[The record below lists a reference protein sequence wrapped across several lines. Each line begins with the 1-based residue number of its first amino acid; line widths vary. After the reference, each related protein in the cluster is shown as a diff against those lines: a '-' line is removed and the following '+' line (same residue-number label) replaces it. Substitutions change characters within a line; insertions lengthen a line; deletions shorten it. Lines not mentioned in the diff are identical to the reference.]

1 MADSQVLRRLDY
13 PAYCIKLLDNGL
25 VAMAGGG
32 GTAKT
37 GVGNSLEL
45 GFISYKNN
53 LAEFKQIHQF
63 QSEDAI
69 MKFVPFYLERHN
81 LKSESKINDIYI
93 AAALNQSVEIYKI
106 QSCLKKIED
115 KNKPKFEAGAN
126 VQFVCKILLDQIEN
140 ELKENSIAT
149 IQVYKHEKKVYLILG
164 TTLGSIIIYNLLF
177 DNNNN
182 ITNAKL
188 NFEKLHEFNKAH
200 SNEIDELQVN
210 DDGILFS
217 VGKDSKCFLW
227 SLEKLKKL
235 DEFKFLNFVN
245 DSNLRIKHV
254 RFSSDSKFMYLSYI
268 PRIRGGNKSMNSYIQ
283 KWVKIKDIL
292 KEEGVNY
299 KLEKSVKIRNTILTC
314 LQTSKDGY
322 FVCAGDCE
330 GKVYLYDYCMK
341 KLEDFKKQH
350 SSVITDLCFY
360 YDEVFD
366 VKKFNKKFDLN
377 KFIVTISIDRTVQLY
392 KFLNTNLTKRFTD
405 MINREINSSSS
416 FLLYS
421 MSLLKFFVIFLL
433 IFICFC
439 YFFVRIES

>member
-1 MADSQVLRRLDY
+1 MSDSQVLRRLDY
-13 PAYCIKLLDNGL
+13 PAYCIKLLENGL

-69 MKFVPFYLERHN
+69 MKFVPFYLERQN
-81 LKSESKINDIYI
+81 IKFESKINDIYI

-106 QSCLKKIED
+106 QSCLKKLEN
-115 KNKPKFEAGAN
+115 KNKSQFEAGAS
-126 VQFVCKILLDQIEN
+126 VQLVSKIAIDQIDDR
-140 ELKENSIAT
+140 ENSITT
-149 IQVYKHEKKVYLILG
+149 IQIFIQEKKVNLIVG
-164 TTLGSIIIYNLLF
+164 TTLGSILIYNLLV
-177 DNNNN
+177 DDNNN
-182 ITNAKL
+182 ITNNKL

-210 DDGILFS
+210 KDGVLLS

-227 SLEKLKKL
+227 SLEKLKKI

-245 DSNLRIKHV
+245 DINLRIKHI
-254 RFSSDSKFMYLSYI
+254 RFSTDSKFMYLSYI

-283 KWVKIKDIL
+283 KWAIVKDGV
-292 KEEGVNY
+292 KEQGINY
-299 KLEKSVKIRNTILTC
+299 KLDKTVKIRNTILTC

-322 FVCAGDCE
+322 FACAGDCD
-330 GKVYLYDYCMK
+330 GKVYLYDHEMK

-360 YDEVFD
+360 YDEMFD
-366 VKKFNKKFDLN
+366 LTKLNKKFDFN

-405 MINREINSSSS
+405 MINQELNSSA
-416 FLLYS
+416 
-421 MSLLKFFVIFLL
+421 SLILFSINFFKFFVIFLL
-433 IFICFC
+433 IFVSFC
-439 YFFVRIES
+439 YFFIRIEY

>member
-1 MADSQVLRRLDY
+1 MSDSQVLRRLDY
-13 PAYCIKLLDNGL
+13 PAYCIKLLENGL

-63 QSEDAI
+63 QSDDAI
-69 MKFVPFYLERHN
+69 MKFVPFYLERQN

-106 QSCLKKIED
+106 QSCLKKSE
-115 KNKPKFEAGAN
+115 NKKKSQFEAGAS
-126 VQFVCKILLDQIEN
+126 VQFVCRIAIEQS
-140 ELKENSIAT
+140 EDRENSITT
-149 IQVYKHEKKVYLILG
+149 IQIFRKEKKVYLIVG
-164 TTLGSIIIYNLLF
+164 TTLGSILIYNLKV
-177 DNNNN
+177 DDNNN
-182 ITNAKL
+182 ITNNKL
-188 NFEKLHEFNKAH
+188 NFEKLHEFIKAH

-210 DDGILFS
+210 RDGVLLS

-227 SLEKLKKL
+227 SLQKLKKL

-245 DSNLRIKHV
+245 DSNLRIKHI
-254 RFSSDSKFMYLSYI
+254 RFSNDSKFMYLSYI
-268 PRIRGGNKSMNSYIQ
+268 PRIRGGNKSMHSFIQ
-283 KWVKIKDIL
+283 KWVMFKDAV
-292 KEEGVNY
+292 KDEGMNY
-299 KLEKSVKIRNTILTC
+299 KLDKTVKIRNTILTC

-322 FVCAGDCE
+322 FVCAGDCD
-330 GKVYLYDYCMK
+330 GKVYLYDHEMK

-360 YDEVFD
+360 YDEMFD
-366 VKKFNKKFDLN
+366 LTKLNKKFDFN

-405 MINREINSSSS
+405 MINYELNSSTSLIL
-416 FLLYS
+416 FS
-421 MSLLKFFVIFLL
+421 MNFFKFSVIFLL
-433 IFICFC
+433 IFVTFC
-439 YFFVRIES
+439 YFFIRIEN